1 MSDWFA
7 SLQRLLPHH
16 ALSRL
21 GGHIAST
28 RAGWVRRPLI
38 HTFARIYHVDMGE
51 AAQPDLNAYGS
62 FNEFF
67 TRALAPG
74 CRPLDADPLT
84 LVSPA
89 DGTVSQVG
97 SLDGDRLLQAKGTS
111 YRLGALVESG
121 RRAAGDVMVPGA
133 ESFHGGSFVTIY
145 LAPRDY
151 HRVHMPAAAT
161 LTGTTA
167 IPGDL
172 FSVNARTEAAI
183 TDLFC
188 RNERLACRFETAA
201 GGAMLVILVG
211 ALIVASIETVWD
223 DARSPYRRLE
233 HRRHALDLD
242 RGQELGRFLLG
253 STVIVC
259 CQPGRVQWRDTLAPG
274 VPVRMGEALGR
285 FLH

>member
-7 SLQRLLPHH
+7 RTQRLLPHH

-21 GGHIAST
+21 GGRVASA
-28 RAGWVRRPLI
+28 RAGWVRRPI
-38 HTFARIYHVDMGE
+38 IQTFARVYDVDMSE

-67 TRALAPG
+67 TRALRPE
-74 CRPLDADPLT
+74 CRPLDEDPLA
-84 LVSPA
+84 LLSPA

-97 SLDGDRLLQAKGTS
+97 SLSGDRLLQAKGTT
-111 YRLGALVESG
+111 YRLGALLESQ
-121 RRAAGDVMVPGA
+121 RRAAGGTVVPDA
-133 ESFHGGSFVTIY
+133 QSFHGGSFATIY

-151 HRVHMPAAAT
+151 HRVHMPTAGT
-161 LTGTTA
+161 LTQTTA

-188 RNERLACRFETAA
+188 RNERLVCRFDTNA
-201 GGAMLVILVG
+201 GAMLVILVG
-211 ALIVASIETVWD
+211 AMIVASIETVWD
-223 DARSPYRRLE
+223 GAHSPYQRLE
-233 HRRHALDLD
+233 HRQHALPLD

-259 CQPGRVQWRDTLAPG
+259 CQPDRVQWRDDLAPG
-274 VPVRMGEALGR
+274 IRVRMGEGLGR